1 MAQRSYK
8 NQHLNFKTSELVQR
22 WDEYDNKWV
31 NASKPLG
38 ERAVI
43 QYALRLERL
52 IGQEKVRIVNRKYNP
67 EFFWQLGFP
76 LMFVFEINV

>member
-1 MAQRSYK
+1 MAQRSYR
-8 NQHLNFKTSELVQR
+8 NQNLNFRTDELVQR

-31 NASKPLG
+31 NASRPLG

-52 IGQEKVRIVNRKYNP
+52 IGQEKVRIVSRSHNP
-67 EFFWQLGFP
+67 EFF
-76 LMFVFEINV
+76 

>member
-8 NQHLNFKTSELVQR
+8 NQHMNFRTNELVQR

-52 IGQEKVRIVNRKYNP
+52 IGQEKVRIVDSKNNP
-67 EFFWQLGFP
+67 EFFD
-76 LMFVFEINV
+76 N